1 MTPDELDE
9 MERLWAA
16 HVRIEDIADAIG
28 YSTPTIVK
36 AAASDRKR
44 YPSRKGL
51 TPVQMSEVE
60 RLWRRRKP
68 IEEIAR
74 LMGVPG
80 YVIQNAVR
88 SDRKRFPP
96 RHKHVPRAVA
106 AEWAERIGSG
116 KATVAEASK
125 TLGVHPVTVAG
136 WLRRY
141 GR

>member
-1 MTPDELDE
+1 MTPDELDQ

-16 HVRIEDIADAIG
+16 RVRVEDIADAIG
-28 YSTPTIVK
+28 YSTSTIVK

-44 YPSRKGL
+44 YPRRKGL

-74 LMGVPG
+74 LTGVPG
-80 YVIQNAVR
+80 YVVQNAVR

-96 RHKHVPRAVA
+96 RHKHVPRVVA
-106 AEWAERIGSG
+106 TEWAERIGSG
-116 KATVAEASK
+116 EATVAEASK
-125 TLGVHPVTVAG
+125 TLGVHPVTVSN

>member
-16 HVRIEDIADAIG
+16 CVRVEDIADAIG
-28 YSTPTIVK
+28 YSTSTIEK
-36 AAASDRKR
+36 AAASDRER
-44 YPSRKGL
+44 YPRRKGL
-51 TPVQMSEVE
+51 TPEQMCKVE
-60 RLWRRRKP
+60 RLWRGRKP

-74 LMGVPG
+74 RTGVSE
-80 YVIQNAVR
+80 YVVQGAVR
-88 SDRKRFPP
+88 RDRKRFPL
-96 RHKHVPRAVA
+96 RHKHVPRAT
-106 AEWAERIGSG
+106 AELWVEKIRAGR
-116 KATVAEASK
+116 ATVAETAR

>member
-16 HVRIEDIADAIG
+16 RVRLEDIADAIG
-28 YSTPTIVK
+28 YSMSTIEK
-36 AAASDRKR
+36 AAASDRER
-44 YPSRKGL
+44 YPRRKGL
-51 TPVQMSEVE
+51 THEQMCEIE
-60 RLWRRRKP
+60 RLWRGRKP

-74 LMGVPG
+74 RTGVPE
-80 YVIQNAVR
+80 YVVQGAVR
-88 SDRKRFPP
+88 RDRKRFPP

>member
-16 HVRIEDIADAIG
+16 RVRVEDIADAIG
-28 YSTPTIVK
+28 YSTSTIVK

-60 RLWRRRKP
+60 RLWRGRKP
-68 IEEIAR
+68 IGEIAR
-74 LMGVPG
+74 LMGVPE
-80 YVIQNAVR
+80 YVVQNAVR
-88 SDRKRFPP
+88 RDRKRFPP
-96 RHKHVPRAVA
+96 RHKHVPRAT
-106 AEWAERIGSG
+106 AELWVEKIRAGR
-116 KATVAEASK
+116 ATVAEAAR